1 MCKSLSRDYTQE
13 SRIRSRGLVS
23 RIRYGCLKYDTMYQ
37 DTIPIL
43 TYDGAGSDVETG
55 MFFLQDRNGVAINT
69 VDGGIGIGC
78 FVQVRNNVT

>member
-1 MCKSLSRDYTQE
+1 
-13 SRIRSRGLVS
+13 
-23 RIRYGCLKYDTMYQ
+23 MYQ